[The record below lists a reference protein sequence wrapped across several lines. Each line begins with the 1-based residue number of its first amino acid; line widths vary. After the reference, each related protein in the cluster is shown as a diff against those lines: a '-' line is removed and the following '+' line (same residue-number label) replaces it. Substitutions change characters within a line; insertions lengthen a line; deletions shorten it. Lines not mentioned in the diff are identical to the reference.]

1 MGNAALQLEEDD
13 GAVASG
19 RWLRLV
25 TLAIS
30 GAALV
35 PELKGNERF
44 TVPTPDP
51 KTARGLSGYVSCLD
65 LSSPFHCGRGKAE
78 AAATAGRLE
87 VR

>member
-30 GAALV
+30 GAVLV
-35 PELKGNERF
+35 PELKGNEHLQF
-44 TVPTPDP
+44 PPLTLKP
-51 KTARGLSGYVSCLD
+51 RGASQDMCL
-65 LSSPFHCGRGKAE
+65 A
-78 AAATAGRLE
+78 
-87 VR
+87 